1 MKNCNLKSM
10 SVDELWELHESVA
23 DELSQKIMA
32 ERATLEDR
40 LRKLKAAVGD
50 GGSRRAR
57 RPYPKVLPKYRNP
70 KNRSE
75 TWAGRGKQP
84 LWLAAQLRSG
94 KKLTDFLIRR
104 TPAWLS
110 GGVNAQDLCRIDL
123 ALHKSAR
130 KGSYLYGNIA
140 PFSIRGEF
148 ACRFE
153 SGFHQVSLL
162 RCLNWRARWRS
173 CLR

>member
-1 MKNCNLKSM
+1 M

-104 TPAWLS
+104 TPA
-110 GGVNAQDLCRIDL
+110 
-123 ALHKSAR
+123 
-130 KGSYLYGNIA
+130 
-140 PFSIRGEF
+140 
-148 ACRFE
+148 
-153 SGFHQVSLL
+153 
-162 RCLNWRARWRS
+162 
-173 CLR
+173 